1 MQVRPSTKTQR
12 APLRMRQ
19 TVCAVLAAVAVAA
32 ALPFAVG
39 GQARLVTTERF
50 VPHMS
55 TVPANEGER
64 VGLYLREKATAAAA
78 DRFEAGVS
86 PAGRV
91 VLFVHGGSV
100 SSIPDYDLDYKDY
113 SWMGYLA
120 EAGFDTFAMD
130 QSGYGR
136 SPRPTMDDPCNMSEA
151 DQARVTPY
159 PLSGPCD
166 PTYPY
171 GSTTVQSD
179 WDEMDTVVDYIR
191 ELRGVDRVSLVGWS
205 AGGRR
210 TGGYAARHPEKV
222 DKLFLFAPGYGP
234 NSASEPPAD
243 LPRPG
248 VPMRLQTRETLT
260 QGRWQENVVC
270 ENQVD
275 AGIREVI
282 WRTIMAFD
290 SLGSVWGPPEGVMRV
305 RAGNPSWG
313 WNTAYAAKVTAPTM
327 IVVGEQDN
335 PESRGVLHTDLTGTD
350 AKVLVTMAC
359 ATHFAVWETSQYK
372 FMHRASLEWLTDG
385 TYRGRREGIYRVGVN
400 GAEISTGQ

>member
-1 MQVRPSTKTQR
+1 MPI
-12 APLRMRQ
+12 RQ
-19 TVCAVLAAVAVAA
+19 TVCALLAAAVVAM
-32 ALPFAVG
+32 ALPLAVSA
-39 GQARLVTTERF
+39 QERFVTIERF
-50 VPHMS
+50 VPHTS
-55 TVPANEGER
+55 TVPANAGTR
-64 VGLYLREKATAAAA
+64 VGIYLREKATAAAA
-78 DRFEAGVS
+78 AQFASGES

-136 SPRPTMDDPCNMSEA
+136 SPRPMMDDPCNMSEA
-151 DQARVTPY
+151 DQARVTPNA
-159 PLSGPCD
+159 LVEPCE
-166 PTYPY
+166 PSYSK
-171 GSTTVQSD
+171 GLTTVQSD

-222 DKLFLFAPGYGP
+222 DKLFLYAPGYGR
-234 NSASEPPAD
+234 NGASEAPAD

-248 VPMRLQTRETLT
+248 MPMRLQTHETLT

-275 AGIREVI
+275 RGIREVI

-313 WNTAYAAKVTAPTM
+313 WNKAYAAKVTAPTM

-335 PESRGVLHTDLTGTD
+335 PEGRGVLHSDLTGTGS
-350 AKVLVTMAC
+350 KVLVTMAC

-372 FMHRASLEWLTDG
+372 FMHRASLEWLTAG
-385 TYRGRREGIYRVGVN
+385 TYQGQRTGVYRVGVN
-400 GAEISTGQ
+400 GAKPSDGQ

>member
-1 MQVRPSTKTQR
+1 MQSRY
-12 APLRMRQ
+12 AA
-19 TVCAVLAAVAVAA
+19 CAVLTT
-32 ALPFAVG
+32 L
-39 GQARLVTTERF
+39 LVTAAQPSPIEAQSRHVMIERF
-50 VPHMS
+50 VPHTS
-55 TVPANEGER
+55 TVPANAGER
-64 VGLYLREKATAAAA
+64 VGIYVREKATASAAA
-78 DRFEAGVS
+78 RFESGAS
-86 PAGRV
+86 PEGRV

-113 SWMGYLA
+113 SWMGFLA

-136 SPRPTMDDPCNMSEA
+136 SPRPMMDDPCNMSRD
-151 DQARVTPY
+151 DQALVTPR

-166 PTYPY
+166 PSYPY

-179 WDEMDTVVDYIR
+179 WDEIDTVVDYIR

-210 TGGYAARHPEKV
+210 SGGYAARHPEKV
-222 DKLFLFAPGYGP
+222 DKLFLYAPGYSPSGP
-234 NSASEPPAD
+234 SEAPAG
-243 LPRPG
+243 LPQPG
-248 VPMRLQTRETLT
+248 VPMRLQTHETLT

-275 AGIREVI
+275 SGIRDVI

-290 SLGSVWGPPEGVMRV
+290 PLGSVWGPPEGVMRV
-305 RAGNPSWG
+305 RAGNQSWG
-313 WNTAYAAKVTAPTM
+313 WNKEYAAKVTAPTM

-335 PESRGVLHTDLTGTD
+335 PEARGVLHADLTGTD
-350 AKVLVTMAC
+350 SKVLVTMGC

-385 TYRGRREGIYRVGVN
+385 TYRSERNGVYRVGVD
-400 GAEISTGQ
+400 GAPPSGE

>member
-1 MQVRPSTKTQR
+1 MQIRYTING
-12 APLRMRQ
+12 
-19 TVCAVLAAVAVAA
+19 VLVAA
-32 ALPFAVG
+32 AIALALPITLGAQERF
-39 GQARLVTTERF
+39 VTRERF
-50 VPHMS
+50 VPHTS
-55 TVPANEGER
+55 TVPANEGEQ
-64 VGLYLREKATAAAA
+64 VGIYLREKTTGPAAA
-78 DRFEAGVS
+78 RFEAGES
-86 PAGRV
+86 PVGRI

-113 SWMGYLA
+113 SWMEYLA

-136 SPRPTMDDPCNMSEA
+136 SPRPMMDDPCNMSEA
-151 DQARVTPY
+151 DQARVTPGA
-159 PLSGPCD
+159 LSGPCA
-166 PTYPY
+166 PSYPH
-171 GSTTVQSD
+171 GLTTVQSD

-191 ELRGVDRVSLVGWS
+191 DLRGVDRVSLVGWS

-222 DKLFLFAPGYGP
+222 DKLFLYAPGYGRDGT
-234 NSASEPPAD
+234 SEAPAD

-260 QGRWQENVVC
+260 QGRWEENVVC

-275 AGIREVI
+275 PGIRDVI

-290 SLGSVWGPPEGVMRV
+290 TLGSMWGPSEGVMRV

-313 WNTAYAAKVTAPTM
+313 WNKEYAAKVTAPTM

-335 PESRGVLHTDLTGTD
+335 PEGRGVLHSDLTGTES
-350 AKVLVTMAC
+350 KVLVTMAC

-372 FMHRASLEWLTDG
+372 FMHRASLEWLTAG
-385 TYRGRREGIYRVGVN
+385 TYQGQRTGVYRVGVD
-400 GAEISTGQ
+400 GAKPSDGQ

>member
-1 MQVRPSTKTQR
+1 MQMP
-12 APLRMRQ
+12 Q
-19 TVCAVLAAVAVAA
+19 TACATFVAVALVA
-32 ALPFAVG
+32 AGLAVG
-39 GQARLVTTERF
+39 AEQRFVTIERF
-50 VPHMS
+50 VPHKS
-55 TVPANEGER
+55 TVPANEGQR
-64 VGLYLREKATAAAA
+64 VGIFVREKATAPAAA
-78 DRFEAGVS
+78 RFEAGES
-86 PAGRV
+86 PVGRV

-136 SPRPTMDDPCNMSEA
+136 SPRPMMDDPCNMNEA
-151 DQARVTPY
+151 DQARVTPSA
-159 PLSGPCD
+159 LSGPCE
-166 PTYPY
+166 PSYPS
-171 GSTTVQSD
+171 GLTTVQSD

-191 ELRGVDRVSLVGWS
+191 ELRGVERVSLVGWS

-222 DKLFLFAPGYGP
+222 DKLFLYAPGYGR
-234 NSASEPPAD
+234 SGASEAPAD

-248 VPMRLQTRETLT
+248 VPMRLQTYETLT
-260 QGRWQENVVC
+260 QGRWQENVAC

-275 AGIREVI
+275 PGIRQVI

-290 SLGSVWGPPEGVMRV
+290 SLGSVWGPTGVMRV

-313 WNTAYAAKVTAPTM
+313 WNREYAAKVTAPTM

-335 PESRGVLHTDLTGTD
+335 PEGRGVLHSDLTGTGS
-350 AKVLVTMAC
+350 KVLVTMAC

-372 FMHRASLEWLTDG
+372 FMHRASLEWLTAG
-385 TYRGRREGIYRVGVN
+385 TYQGQRNGVYRVGVD
-400 GAEISTGQ
+400 GAEPSEGQ